1 MTARAAVLR
10 WVPLLLVALL
20 LVVAAGLPVRGGG
33 LTLTGDAIQG
43 GLMIG
48 QLEPGSRVRFEGNT
62 VRVWPDGRFLIGFG
76 REAPASAVLDIRY
89 PDGAAEQRRI
99 EVAARDY
106 EVQMIDGLASNMVTP
121 GAEALARIRE
131 ENQWIAAGRAINS
144 AEPAFDSGFV
154 WPLIGTVTGT
164 FGTQRILNGEP
175 RQPHYGVD
183 VAAPEGAPVYAP
195 ADGVV
200 VLAEPDLYYTGGTVM
215 LDHGYGLTSLYLP
228 FEPARRERG
237 ASAGPGRSG
246 RRRGRERP
254 GDGGSSRLAGQPAYH
269 AARSRAS
276 RRAHAAATRSV
287 RVPAVNSPRSS
298 TKSEGPK
305 APGFCQPAAASDAA
319 YLSYSEGR
327 GVGVGRGRPA

>member
-20 LVVAAGLPVRGGG
+20 LVVAAGLPMRGGG
-33 LTLTGDAIQG
+33 LTLTGYAIQG

-106 EVQMIDGLASNMVTP
+106 EVQRIDGLASNMVTP

-215 LDHGYGLTSLYLP
+215 LDHGYGLTSLYSHLSRLDVSVGQALAQGDP
-228 FEPARRERG
+228 VGGAG
-237 ASAGPGRSG
+237 ASGRATGVHLDWRVNLLTTRLDPALLVGPMPPQPDPSG
-246 RRRGRERP
+246 
-254 GDGGSSRLAGQPAYH
+254 SQP
-269 AARSRAS
+269 
-276 RRAHAAATRSV
+276 
-287 RVPAVNSPRSS
+287 
-298 TKSEGPK
+298 
-305 APGFCQPAAASDAA
+305 
-319 YLSYSEGR
+319 
-327 GVGVGRGRPA
+327 